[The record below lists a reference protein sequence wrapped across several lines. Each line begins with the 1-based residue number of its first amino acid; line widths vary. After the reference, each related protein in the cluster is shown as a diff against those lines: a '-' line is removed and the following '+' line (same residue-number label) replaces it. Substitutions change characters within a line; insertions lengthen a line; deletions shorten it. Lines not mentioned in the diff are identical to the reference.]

1 LYLSL
6 LISLGFW
13 GIMKVLGWI
22 SILIGM
28 AYITLWERKI
38 LGAIHR
44 RRGLNIV
51 IAQPLVD
58 GVKLIIKEYI
68 VPSKTNNNIYLITAM
83 MSLGIGLIIWG
94 FIPITNTGW
103 MFDTNISILFWISI
117 GSIGVYSIIGGGWSS
132 NSKYSI
138 IGSIRSIGQM
148 ISYEV
153 TIGIIVITI
162 VYINNT
168 MNIIDISNKQFFMWN
183 IFGLWLGMLIMF
195 ISGLAETSRSLF
207 DLLEGESEI
216 VSGYNVE
223 YTGITFGFYF
233 MGETLQ
239 LMIMSSII
247 VICYLGGWYVFGFK
261 SEIFMGIK
269 LVFVIF
275 IIMLIRAAVLRFR
288 FDQLMKLIWEGFLP
302 LSMGYIIWI
311 FCIFTS
317 MFRL

>member
-1 LYLSL
+1 
-6 LISLGFW
+6 
-13 GIMKVLGWI
+13 MKVIGWL

-44 RRGLNIV
+44 RRGPNVV

-94 FIPITNTGW
+94 IIPITNTGF
-103 MFDTNISILFWISI
+103 MFETNISILYWISI

-132 NSKYSI
+132 NSKYGI
-138 IGSIRSIGQM
+138 IGGIRSIGQM

-153 TIGIIVITI
+153 TIGIIVIII

-168 MNIIDISNKQFFMWN
+168 MNIIDISNKQIYMWN
-183 IFGLWLGMLIMF
+183 IYGLWPGMLIML
-195 ISGLAETSRSLF
+195 ISGLAETSRSPF
-207 DLLEGESEI
+207 DLPEGESEI

-247 VICYLGGWYVFGFK
+247 VICYLGGWYIMGYK
-261 SEIFMGIK
+261 SEIFMGMK
-269 LVFVIF
+269 LVFIIM
-275 IIMLIRAAVLRFR
+275 IIMLIRAAVPRYR
-288 FDQLMKLIWEGFLP
+288 YDQLMKLIWEGYLP

-311 FCIFTS
+311 ICIYTT
-317 MFRL
+317 MYRI